1 MAHLEAAGIS
11 VLFDDRPKVSPGVKF
26 RDAELL
32 GVPTVLVVGRGLA
45 DGLLELKDRRS
56 GTSRDIRRDQV
67 VAEITAEL
75 QGQNG
80 PAVESL

>member
-80 PAVESL
+80 PAAESL

>member
-1 MAHLEAAGIS
+1 M
-11 VLFDDRPKVSPGVKF
+11 
-26 RDAELL
+26 
-32 GVPTVLVVGRGLA
+32 LVVGRGLA